1 MWCSCGLFL
10 MWWCGEKGV
19 RPGRDRV
26 EGGVIPTGRAL
37 VRVRRTLRT

>member
-26 EGGVIPTGRAL
+26 EGGVRSRPG
-37 VRVRRTLRT
+37 TLW